1 MTTLEQVRHH
11 AQEILDRATHDEGFL
26 QQLKSDPQDALSSA
40 GFDEDGSIDFGREL
54 GQDNDVQGYA
64 LCDRYSCIITLCSY
78 VPLTRVQN

>member
-11 AQEILDRATHDEGFL
+11 AQDILDRAKQDDGFL
-26 QQLKSDPQDALSSA
+26 QQLKSDPQDALNSA
-40 GFDEDGSIDFGREL
+40 GFPDDGAIDFGREL

-78 VPLTRVQN
+78 VPRTTVQN